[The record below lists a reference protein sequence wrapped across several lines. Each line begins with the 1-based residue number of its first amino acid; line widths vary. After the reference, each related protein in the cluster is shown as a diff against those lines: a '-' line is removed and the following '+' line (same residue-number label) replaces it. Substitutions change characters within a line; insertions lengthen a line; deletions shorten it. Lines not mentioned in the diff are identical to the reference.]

1 MYSYVCGEL
10 IEKGKD
16 RAIVE
21 TKGGVGYELFIAD
34 GERARFPAAGESIKL
49 YTHLYVRE
57 DQQKLYGFI
66 KRANRD
72 FFRQLQQ
79 LSGVGPSMALSVL
92 SDLGADRFR
101 QAIHEQD
108 LDTLKTIKGVGKKT
122 AQRLIVELAEKLPS
136 QPVAEDS
143 GTQKMSEEAVE
154 ALLGLG
160 FPQKEATRVVK
171 EALGEDDYETLEEL
185 ISAALQRTETAS

>member
-21 TKGGVGYELFIAD
+21 TKGGIGYELFIAD
-34 GERARFPAAGESIKL
+34 GERARFPSAGDPVKL

-79 LSGVGPSMALSVL
+79 LSGVGPSMALAVL

-101 QAIHEQD
+101 KAVQEQD

-122 AQRLIVELAEKLPS
+122 AQRLIVELAEKLPA
-136 QPVAEDS
+136 QPVAADS
-143 GTQKMSEEAVE
+143 GTQKMSEEALE

-160 FPQKEATRVVK
+160 FPQKEATRMVK
-171 EALGEDDYETLEEL
+171 KALEAEDHETLEDL
-185 ISAALQRTETAS
+185 ISAALRGSETAS